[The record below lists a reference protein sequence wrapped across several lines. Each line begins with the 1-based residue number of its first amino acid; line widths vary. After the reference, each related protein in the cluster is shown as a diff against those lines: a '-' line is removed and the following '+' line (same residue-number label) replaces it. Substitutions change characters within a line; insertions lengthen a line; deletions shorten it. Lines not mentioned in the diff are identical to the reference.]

1 MTESSLYPNLF
12 TPLDLGF
19 TTLKNRTIMGSMHTG
34 LEEERGGM
42 EKLAAFYRE
51 RAKGGVALIV
61 TGGIAPNRAGRVAP
75 FAKKLTNAREMKEHK
90 QVTAAVHEHGGKI
103 ALQILH
109 SGRYGYHPL
118 AVAPSRIKS
127 PISPFKP
134 WALTNCGVKR
144 TIKHFVR
151 CAKLA
156 KNAGYDGVEVMGS
169 EGYLINQFIVEHT
182 NKRTDQW
189 GGSYQNRIRFPI
201 EIVKRVREAVGKN
214 FIIIYRL
221 SMIDLMEKGST
232 LEEVIEL
239 AKAIEKAG
247 ATLINTGIGWHEAR
261 IPTIATMVP
270 RAAFTNVTKLI
281 RPHINIPIITSN
293 RLNTPEMCENV
304 LKEGDADMVSMARP
318 FLADSH
324 FLEKAKNNQSQLI
337 NTCIACNQAC
347 LDLVFQNKKA
357 SCLVNPFASNETT
370 LVLTEAEIKKN
381 IAVVGGGPAGCA
393 VAIYAAKRGHHVTLF
408 EKSHD
413 VGGQFNLAKKIPGK
427 EEFYET
433 LRYFK
438 EELSTLNVTVN
449 LNTSADINTLSSFD
463 EIVLATG
470 VTPRTPNIPGIEHKS
485 VVSYFD
491 LLQKDI
497 AVGERVAVIGAGGIG
512 FDVSDYLLHQYEE
525 DFYKTWG
532 VDISL
537 ASRGGIMKK
546 TPITPPKEIYL
557 LQRKKERLG
566 KRLGKTT
573 GWIHRT
579 YLKMNQVKML
589 SGVSYERIDDKGLH
603 ISIDDKKQCLEV
615 DNIIICAGQL
625 SLNALKEPLEKNG
638 KAVHIIGGAHKALE
652 LDARAAIKEAAE
664 LAVTL

>member
-1 MTESSLYPNLF
+1 
-12 TPLDLGF
+12 
-19 TTLKNRTIMGSMHTG
+19 MGSMHTG

-75 FAKKLTNAREMKEHK
+75 FAKKLTTHGEMKAHM
-90 QVTAAVHEHGGKI
+90 QVTKAVHEHGGKI

-109 SGRYGYHPL
+109 SGRYGYHPF

-134 WALTNCGVKR
+134 WSLSNCGVKR
-144 TIKHFVR
+144 TIKHFIR
-151 CAKLA
+151 CARLA
-156 KNAGYDGVEVMGS
+156 KKAGYDGVEVMGS

-182 NKRTDQW
+182 NKRRDQW
-189 GGSYQNRIRFPI
+189 GGSYENRIRFPI
-201 EIVKRVREAVGKN
+201 EIVKGIREAVGPD

-221 SMIDLMEKGST
+221 SMIDLIEKG
-232 LEEVIEL
+232 IE
-239 AKAIEKAG
+239 AAG

-270 RAAFTNVTKLI
+270 RAAFTDVTKLI

-293 RLNTPEMCENV
+293 RLNTPEVCERV
-304 LKEGDADMVSMARP
+304 LSEGDADMVSMARP

-324 FLEKAKNNQSQLI
+324 FLHKAKNNQAELI

-370 LVLTEAEIKKN
+370 LVLKETPKVKKL
-381 IAVVGGGPAGCA
+381 AVVGAGPAGCA
-393 VAIYAAKRGHHVTLF
+393 FAIYALKRGHHVTLF
-408 EKSHD
+408 EKDSD
-413 VGGQFNLAKKIPGK
+413 IGGQFNLAKKVPGK

-438 EELSTLNVTVN
+438 QELISLKATIK
-449 LNTSADINTLSSFD
+449 LNTPVDVDSLSDFD
-463 EIVLATG
+463 EVILATG
-470 VTPRTPNIPGIEHKS
+470 VTPRTPTIPGINHPS
-485 VVSYFD
+485 VISYFD
-491 LLQKDI
+491 LLQQDLP
-497 AVGERVAVIGAGGIG
+497 VGERVAVIGAGGIG
-512 FDVSDYLLHQYEE
+512 FDVSDYLLHQANE
-525 DFYKTWG
+525 DFYQTWG
-532 VDISL
+532 VDIGL
-537 ASRGGIMKK
+537 EHRGGLMQK
-546 TPITPPKEIYL
+546 TPIKPHREIYL

-589 SGVSYERIDDKGLH
+589 SGVSYERIDDEGLH
-603 ISIDDKKQCLEV
+603 IKIDDKKQCLPV

-625 SLNALKEPLEKNG
+625 SLNDLKTPLEAQG
-638 KAVHIIGGAHKALE
+638 KAVHIIGGAHKAME

-664 LAVTL
+664 LAVTI